1 MARAGALRE
10 DCVFCQIINKQSPA
24 WVVYEDE
31 EVICFL
37 PKKCEVYGHTLVVP
51 KLHYASLY
59 DIPEAILC
67 ELIKVVRKVT
77 LAYKKRI
84 NATGMNVLHASGVDA
99 QQSVPHFHFHLLP
112 RFKDDQLN
120 TWPSLPEVEVNKEEL
135 WQKLRIS

>member
-1 MARAGALRE
+1 MARAGAPRE

-24 WVVYEDE
+24 WFV
-31 EVICFL
+31 
-37 PKKCEVYGHTLVVP
+37 
-51 KLHYASLY
+51 YASLY

-77 LAYKKRI
+77 LAYKKRV

-112 RFKDDQLN
+112 RFKDDQVN
-120 TWPSLPEVEVNKEEL
+120 AWPNLLGVNKEEL
-135 WQKLRIS
+135 WQKLRIG